1 MENQA
6 KQVLDMRPGKGFTTA
21 QSDEHQRRWSERGW
35 EHALANGNYDPTREH
50 LNFEIVK
57 GGKVQPIDKS
67 RSIPEKIREILH
79 ARGIVDPNE
88 GLKEP
93 KYRTVANFIF
103 GGSRERMHE
112 LAYGDQKVNLRHN
125 ADNSQVERR
134 PEIET
139 WAKDV
144 YDFVARRYGEDNIA
158 AFYVHLDETNP
169 HIHCTL
175 LPIDN
180 GKFAYKRIFAGKD
193 KMDYARRNSELHDA
207 FAVVNE
213 KWGLNRG
220 SSIAETKAHHR
231 PTEEY
236 RRWLDDVC
244 IGKEEEI
251 AAHQRALDD
260 LKVEIQIAERK
271 VKGLSTMIANAKQER
286 DSVEAK
292 IIQLENRLEAGQGDR
307 VQLES
312 EIRDLRDELA
322 SLNLKLDDK
331 KSKLKDADA
340 QLETLQKDMADIRQQ
355 TEELKKQRAGA
366 SKDLQGYAKNQL
378 SMVAFEDVVNE
389 FNGWYRELD
398 ESERHV
404 LELTLLKDLADR
416 GNYIMKCAL
425 MLYVGMV
432 DQATAFAEGH
442 GGGGGGSSLPWGRDD
457 KENDREWARQCM
469 QMARRMM
476 RPSNGRKQGR

>member
-1 MENQA
+1 METSA
-6 KQVLDMRPGKGFTTA
+6 KQVVDMRPGKGFTTA

-50 LNFEIVK
+50 LNFEIVR

-88 GLKEP
+88 GLAEP
-93 KYRTVANFIF
+93 KFRTVANFIF
-103 GGSRERMHE
+103 GGSRDRMHE
-112 LAYGDQKVNLRHN
+112 LAFGQQKVNLRHG
-125 ADNSQVERR
+125 ADNSHVERC
-134 PEIET
+134 PDIEA

-144 YDFVARRYGEDNIA
+144 YDFVSRRYGEDNIA

-180 GKFAYKRIFAGKD
+180 GKFAYKKIFAGKD
-193 KMDYARRNSELHDA
+193 KYDFSRRSRELHDA
-207 FAVVNE
+207 FAVVNG

-220 SSIAETKAHHR
+220 SSIVETKAHHR

-251 AAHQRALDD
+251 VAHQHALDE

-271 VKGLSTMIANAKQER
+271 VKGLTTMIENAQKER
-286 DSVEAK
+286 ETVETR
-292 IIQLENRLEAGQGDR
+292 IVQLEARLEAGQGDR
-307 VQLES
+307 VQLEA
-312 EIRDLRDELA
+312 ELRDLRDELSA
-322 SLNLKLDDK
+322 VDVKLEDK
-331 KSKLKDADA
+331 KAKLKEADIQLDA
-340 QLETLQKDMADIRQQ
+340 LLKDMNEIARQ
-355 TEELKKQRAGA
+355 TEELKKQKAGA
-366 SKDLQGYAKNQL
+366 AYDLQGYAKSQL

-389 FNGWYRELD
+389 FGGWYQELD

-404 LELTLLKDLADR
+404 VEMTLLKDLADR
-416 GNYIMKCAL
+416 GQYIMKCAL

-432 DQATAFAEGH
+432 DQATTFAEGH
-442 GGGGGGSSLPWGRDD
+442 GGGGGGSSLPWGRDE
-457 KENDREWARQCM
+457 KENDREWARRCM
-469 QMARRMM
+469 QIARRMM
-476 RPSNGRKQGR
+476 RPAMGRKQLR